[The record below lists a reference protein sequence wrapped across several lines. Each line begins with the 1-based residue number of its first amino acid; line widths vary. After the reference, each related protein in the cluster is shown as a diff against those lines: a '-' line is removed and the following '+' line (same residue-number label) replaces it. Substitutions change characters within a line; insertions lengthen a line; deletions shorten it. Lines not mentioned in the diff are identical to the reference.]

1 MLARVIASRAA
12 DSHPTQNMP
21 PAAPNP
27 DEESSFNATDIASA
41 ILLAATGG
49 VTDAIVYLDHGHV
62 FANAMTGN
70 VIFLGIALMQKE
82 WAQSLRHI
90 VPIAC
95 FLLGVVGAR
104 LIRTS
109 PVRRSAL
116 LVLVLE
122 IAGFF
127 IVGLL
132 PVSFPQLAFTAI
144 VAFVSAFQV
153 ATFRR
158 VGRFTYNSTFVTGN
172 LRMVAEG
179 IFDRIFSPFEE
190 TRSKGYA
197 QAWKLGLICS
207 SFFLGALGGAYVA
220 PRYPSHAILF
230 AEPLLLVT
238 AVLVLLSPTPAP
250 EAAPRSR

>member
-1 MLARVIASRAA
+1 
-12 DSHPTQNMP
+12 MP
-21 PAAPNP
+21 PTDPSP
-27 DEESSFNATDIASA
+27 DEEAGYNATDIASA

-49 VTDAIVYLDHGHV
+49 ITDAIVYMDHGNV

-70 VIFLGIALMQKE
+70 VIFLGIAVMQQN
-82 WAQSLRHI
+82 WTQSLRHI
-90 VPIAC
+90 VPITC
-95 FLLGVVGAR
+95 FLLGVIGAR
-104 LIRTS
+104 FIRTL

-116 LVLVLE
+116 LVLLLE

-127 IVGLL
+127 FVGLL
-132 PVSFPQLAFTAI
+132 PVTFPQLAFTAI

-179 IFDRIFSPFEE
+179 IFDRFFSDDPDL
-190 TRSKGYA
+190 RSKGYA

-220 PRYPSHAILF
+220 PRHPAHAILF
-230 AEPLLLVT
+230 AEPLLIIT
-238 AVLVLLSPTPAP
+238 AILVLRSPTPAP
-250 EAAPRSR
+250 EAAPRNR

>member
-1 MLARVIASRAA
+1 
-12 DSHPTQNMP
+12 MP
-21 PAAPNP
+21 PAKPNP
-27 DEESSFNATDIASA
+27 QPDSQTEEAGYNATDIASA

-49 VTDAIVYLDHGHV
+49 ITDAIVYLDHGHV

-70 VIFLGIALMQKE
+70 VIFLGIAVMQQN

-90 VPIAC
+90 VPITC

-104 LIRTS
+104 LIRTA

-116 LVLVLE
+116 LVLLLE

-127 IVGLL
+127 LVGML
-132 PVSFPQLAFTAI
+132 PVAFPQLAYTAI
-144 VAFVSAFQV
+144 VSFVSAFQV

-179 IFDRIFSPFEE
+179 LFDRFFSGDPGL
-190 TRSKGYA
+190 RSKGYA
-197 QAWKLGLICS
+197 QAWKLGMICS
-207 SFFLGALGGAYVA
+207 SFFVGALGGAYVA
-220 PRYPSHAILF
+220 PRHPHYAILF
-230 AEPLLLVT
+230 AEPLLIVT
-238 AVLVLLSPTPAP
+238 AILVLRSPTPAP
-250 EAAPRSR
+250 EAAPRNR

>member
-1 MLARVIASRAA
+1 
-12 DSHPTQNMP
+12 MP
-21 PAAPNP
+21 PTDPSP
-27 DEESSFNATDIASA
+27 DEEAGYNATDIASA

-49 VTDAIVYLDHGHV
+49 ITDAIVYMDHGNV

-70 VIFLGIALMQKE
+70 VIFLGIAVMQQN
-82 WAQSLRHI
+82 WTQSLRHI
-90 VPIAC
+90 VPITC
-95 FLLGVVGAR
+95 FLLGVIGAR
-104 LIRTS
+104 FIRTL

-116 LVLVLE
+116 LVLLLE
-122 IAGFF
+122 ITGFF
-127 IVGLL
+127 FVGLL
-132 PVSFPQLAFTAI
+132 PVTFPQLAFTAI

-179 IFDRIFSPFEE
+179 IFDRFFSDDPDL
-190 TRSKGYA
+190 RSKGYA

-220 PRYPSHAILF
+220 PRHPAHAILF
-230 AEPLLLVT
+230 AEPLLIIT
-238 AVLVLLSPTPAP
+238 AILVLRSPTPAP
-250 EAAPRSR
+250 EAAPRNR

>member
-1 MLARVIASRAA
+1 
-12 DSHPTQNMP
+12 MP
-21 PAAPNP
+21 PQPQPEA
-27 DEESSFNATDIASA
+27 ESSYNATDIASA

-49 VTDAIVYLDHGHV
+49 MTDAIVYLDHGHV

-70 VIFLGIALMQKE
+70 VIFLGIAIMQQQ

-90 VPIAC
+90 VPITC
-95 FLLGVVGAR
+95 FLLGVVAAR

-116 LVLVLE
+116 LVLLLE
-122 IAGFF
+122 IVGFF
-127 IVGLL
+127 LVGLL
-132 PVSFPQLAFTAI
+132 PITFPQLAFTAI

-179 IFDRIFSPFEE
+179 VFDRFFSDDPDL
-190 TRSKGYA
+190 RSRGHA
-197 QAWKLGLICS
+197 QAWKLGLICL
-207 SFFLGALGGAYVA
+207 SFFIGALGGAYVA
-220 PRYPSHAILF
+220 PRHPHYAILF
-230 AEPLLLVT
+230 AEPLLILT
-238 AVLVLLSPTPAP
+238 AILVLLSPTPTP
-250 EAAPRSR
+250 EAAPRIR